1 MTLRIFSVEFV
12 PRYVWP
18 EYLTGQQTGSM
29 FGTKTPC
36 LDPAGWLQLGSS
48 ASCFGAVA
56 RLRLLPGWGPDSYR
70 SSTGLAFPW
79 SRWGHV
85 PIVIQEDRCLAAGT
99 KHRSCLVLRCEVTW
113 PSLVCRVRERGE
125 CQTAAGEGMLR
136 LSNQLEVAAAH
147 FTSCRHASLSR
158 QKAVLF
164 KDLEPIHMFSLAI
177 CRGAKLSNA

>member
-1 MTLRIFSVEFV
+1 M
-12 PRYVWP
+12 WP

-48 ASCFGAVA
+48 ASCLGAVA
-56 RLRLLPGWGPDSYR
+56 RLRLLPGWGPDPYH

-99 KHRSCLVLRCEVTW
+99 KHRSCLVSRCEVTW
-113 PSLVCRVRERGE
+113 PSVVCRVRERGE
-125 CQTAAGEGMLR
+125 CQTAAVRECCRSQISWRWRRHTL
-136 LSNQLEVAAAH
+136 QAAA
-147 FTSCRHASLSR
+147 TRPCPVKKLYCGKGS
-158 QKAVLF
+158 F
-164 KDLEPIHMFSLAI
+164 KDLEPMYIFSLAI
-177 CRGAKLSNA
+177 CRGAKLSTA